1 MNVSNSS
8 PTICFNDLIQL
19 HNRQQGDNLAP
30 VTTEQVIARTVS
42 ETERLVEIFQS
53 EGVENFRQMY
63 YERWLHR

>member
-8 PTICFNDLIQL
+8 PTICINDLIQL

-42 ETERLVEIFQS
+42 EIERLIEIFQI

-63 YERWLHR
+63 YERWVHR